1 MSNIIDRLRN
11 PPLGTETSER
21 NLMVQAADE
30 IEKLSDVLKMV
41 AEYFEM
47 LEAAT
52 GIEHDHLKYIRAVL
66 RVNHER

>member
-30 IEKLSDVLKMV
+30 IEKLSDVLTWYEDKV
-41 AEYFEM
+41 RKAKWGVLHNDYGRK
-47 LEAAT
+47 A
-52 GIEHDHLKYIRAVL
+52 RAVL
-66 RVNHER
+66 ENKDD